1 MLSLDHNETMK
12 IPHCEYQALISTRYL
27 FISLRL
33 TKEKI
38 FPLISMTKF
47 FILHIFA
54 LGKGYMIDSQKDKQ
68 EKKREIRKVNEIT

>member
-1 MLSLDHNETMK
+1 
-12 IPHCEYQALISTRYL
+12 
-27 FISLRL
+27 
-33 TKEKI
+33 
-38 FPLISMTKF
+38 MTKF